1 MYIFESAQKL
11 FALKLRDVIQAA
23 DYSATVSERELLLFH

>member
-11 FALKLRDVIQAA
+11 FALKLRDVIQTASF
-23 DYSATVSERELLLFH
+23 SAIVS